1 MVERQLGNLE
11 RSQHLATEALRI
23 ANRRG
28 DQWLIPYLLN
38 GQAAIAVETGA
49 FERAATLLG
58 AAEAMVE
65 RQGNAWPPDEAPHF
79 EHSRAAVTAAMDR
92 QRLQQ
97 AWSGGRNMPPA
108 DTVRYAL
115 APARTPHRPWWPRP
129 SRSRQVGGT
138 SFRQRP

>member
-11 RSQHLATEALRI
+11 RAQHLATEALRI

-38 GQAAIAVETGA
+38 GLAAIAVETGA

-108 DTVRYAL
+108 DAVRYAL
-115 APARTPHRPWWPRP
+115 APRPDPAP
-129 SRSRQVGGT
+129 PLVAT
-138 SFRQRP
+138 SIA